1 MTTHA
6 EQKTDA
12 WWKTKRSRNA
22 LGGSAVVAVV
32 GLIVWWFFFHPY
44 VSTDDAR
51 VGATLVRAAPE
62 AVGGLVI
69 KLNVKEGDRVKR
81 GDILVELDHRIS
93 EAQLQK
99 AKAHS
104 ELSQHELRRVT
115 ELVAQ
120 RGLATKE
127 LDTAKANSDSAQAE
141 LRLATVAFENA
152 TIRSPIDGIV
162 VQKTVEEGNIVEPG
176 QTLVT
181 ICDIDHAWISA
192 NIEETA
198 VGDVK
203 PGQPVK
209 IVVDEGGTL
218 TGSVL
223 EVRASVASEFAL
235 IPSDSGAGNFTK
247 VVQRVPIKIAITGAP
262 EHSLRAGQSVEI
274 KIKVR

>member
-1 MTTHA
+1 MTAQA

-22 LGGSAVVAVV
+22 LGVSAVIAFA
-32 GLIVWWFFFHPY
+32 GLIVWWFLFHPY

-51 VGATLVRAAPE
+51 VAATLVRAAPE

-69 KLNVKEGDRVKR
+69 KLNVKEGDRVKK

-99 AKAHS
+99 AKAHA

-181 ICDIDHAWISA
+181 ICDIDHAWIAA

-218 TGSVL
+218 TGRVL

-247 VVQRVPIKIAITGAP
+247 VVQRIPIKIAITSTP
-262 EHSLRAGQSVEI
+262 EHPLRAGQSVEI
-274 KIKVR
+274 KIRVR